1 MQERGDPALSPESAD
16 DGSPCIVVQLTQ
28 GNLSHDHVYLRAHLG
43 FFPADAVGAPNA
55 RDGTG
60 TLLTLH
66 FAGLPGTVR
75 SDIAAD
81 KKIFRCRGP
90 WRAFFKHHG
99 LQPGDRIA
107 IKRLSAYEYYV
118 LRAT

>member
-1 MQERGDPALSPESAD
+1 M
-16 DGSPCIVVQLTQ
+16 VQLTQ
-28 GNLSHDHVYLRAHLG
+28 GNLSHGHVYLRAHLG

-66 FAGLPGTVR
+66 FAGLPGTVKT
-75 SDIAAD
+75 DIAAD
-81 KKIFRCRGP
+81 KKTFRCRGP
-90 WRAFFKHHG
+90 WRAFFKHHD
-99 LQPGDRIA
+99 LQPGDRIT
-107 IKRLSAYEYYV
+107 IKRLPAYEYRV